1 MALLLR
7 LKTTKPKPYSS
18 PLHHLFSTSNSGDN
32 DGGDG
37 DKRPSFS
44 ESLRQVRSSFKQQ
57 PTSNTTPSPLSPSKQ
72 SESSVDIMSKIQS
85 FRYKTTVPDSDDLLT
100 QKKTIS
106 FQDMYSRMHNRSK
119 DSAAN
124 IGSDSSKTTIGGGG
138 IGLDVI
144 RGSLNQLKNAP
155 NQTPVTPRWRP
166 NMSPGNSGTS
176 LLPDSMFGKEIR
188 DRLAKVNDSGSFGT
202 VRLYMHDELGEKLKN
217 LRPQVKGKD
226 WFSIAELSER
236 LKKVREMDEIDAKS
250 SKSSADTNQ
259 VFNILKD
266 SVQHI
271 KAKEAEKPK
280 ASLQRIDMLSL
291 IGGTP
296 SYLSK
301 PPKEHLVEKYFHPDN
316 MSSAEKLKIELT
328 KVRDEF
334 KMSESDCGSARVQV
348 ATLTTKIKH
357 LSSVLHKKVSCFFVC
372 HFSDILLR
380 L

>member
-1 MALLLR
+1 
-7 LKTTKPKPYSS
+7 
-18 PLHHLFSTSNSGDN
+18 
-32 DGGDG
+32 
-37 DKRPSFS
+37 
-44 ESLRQVRSSFKQQ
+44 
-57 PTSNTTPSPLSPSKQ
+57 
-72 SESSVDIMSKIQS
+72 
-85 FRYKTTVPDSDDLLT
+85 
-100 QKKTIS
+100 
-106 FQDMYSRMHNRSK
+106 MHNRSK
-119 DSAAN
+119 DSA
-124 IGSDSSKTTIGGGG
+124 SDTSKTTIGGGGG

-144 RGSLNQLKNAP
+144 RGSLNQLKNST

-166 NMSPGNSGTS
+166 NMSAGNSGTS

-202 VRLYMHDELGEKLKN
+202 VRLYMHGELGEKLKK

-236 LKKVREMDEIDAKS
+236 LKKVREMDEIEAKS
-250 SKSSADTNQ
+250 SKSSADTNK

-271 KAKEAEKPK
+271 KAKEAEKPNK
-280 ASLQRIDMLSL
+280 ASSQRIDMLSL

-348 ATLTTKIKH
+348 ATDRK
-357 LSSVLHKKVSCFFVC
+357 SVV
-372 HFSDILLR
+372 
-380 L
+380 

>member
-1 MALLLR
+1 
-7 LKTTKPKPYSS
+7 
-18 PLHHLFSTSNSGDN
+18 
-32 DGGDG
+32 
-37 DKRPSFS
+37 
-44 ESLRQVRSSFKQQ
+44 
-57 PTSNTTPSPLSPSKQ
+57 
-72 SESSVDIMSKIQS
+72 
-85 FRYKTTVPDSDDLLT
+85 
-100 QKKTIS
+100 
-106 FQDMYSRMHNRSK
+106 MHNRSK
-119 DSAAN
+119 DSA
-124 IGSDSSKTTIGGGG
+124 SDTSKTTIGGGGG

-144 RGSLNQLKNAP
+144 RGSLNQLKNST

-166 NMSPGNSGTS
+166 NMSAGNSGTS

-202 VRLYMHDELGEKLKN
+202 VRLYMHGELGEKLKK

-236 LKKVREMDEIDAKS
+236 LKKVREMDEIEAKS
-250 SKSSADTNQ
+250 SKSSADTNK

-271 KAKEAEKPK
+271 KAKEAEKPNK
-280 ASLQRIDMLSL
+280 ASSQRIDMLSL

-357 LSSVLHKKVSCFFVC
+357 LSSVLHKKDVHSRKGLIAMVQKRKKLLKYLRRTDWDSYCFVL
-372 HFSDILLR
+372 SKLGLR
-380 L
+380 DNPEYTYKARTGKSGDVAN

>member
-1 MALLLR
+1 
-7 LKTTKPKPYSS
+7 
-18 PLHHLFSTSNSGDN
+18 
-32 DGGDG
+32 
-37 DKRPSFS
+37 
-44 ESLRQVRSSFKQQ
+44 
-57 PTSNTTPSPLSPSKQ
+57 
-72 SESSVDIMSKIQS
+72 
-85 FRYKTTVPDSDDLLT
+85 
-100 QKKTIS
+100 
-106 FQDMYSRMHNRSK
+106 MHNRSK

-280 ASLQRIDMLSL
+280 AS
-291 IGGTP
+291 
-296 SYLSK
+296 
-301 PPKEHLVEKYFHPDN
+301 
-316 MSSAEKLKIELT
+316 
-328 KVRDEF
+328 
-334 KMSESDCGSARVQV
+334 C
-348 ATLTTKIKH
+348 
-357 LSSVLHKKVSCFFVC
+357 
-372 HFSDILLR
+372 
-380 L
+380 